1 MTNLLVAPGE
11 ATSDSALPAPFVLD
25 SFRQEDTGWRPIG
38 EVLVAAGAITR
49 EELQEALQEQRQSG
63 KRLGEVLI
71 EAGRISWLSLAQALA
86 DQTSESESESP
97 REQFVDAAAFS
108 PPLTTPEFPSV
119 AEAVGTQDPEA
130 KLRAVES
137 LLRERQRAFIELV
150 TTTETLRRRVSD
162 LEGTINERN
171 VEINQLRR
179 ATRDAA

>member
-1 MTNLLVAPGE
+1 MTNVLVAPGE
-11 ATSDSALPAPFVLD
+11 ATTHSALPAPIELG
-25 SFRQEDTGWRPIG
+25 SMRQENSRWRPIG

-49 EELQEALQEQRQSG
+49 EELQEALHEQRESG

-71 EAGRISWLSLAQALA
+71 EAGRISWLSLAQAIA
-86 DQTSESESESP
+86 DQTGQSESG
-97 REQFVDAAAFS
+97 REQFVDAAAFA
-108 PPLTTPEFPSV
+108 PPTTTPEFPSV
-119 AEAVGTQDPEA
+119 AEAVGTEDPEA

-171 VEINQLRR
+171 VEISQLRH
-179 ATRDAA
+179 AARDAA